1 MDGNSNAR
9 TTFAELIDSNRK
21 LIVDQ
26 WARRVSVFAGSRGV
40 DRPALQNQMGEILGQ
55 LSAALRTGRIQ
66 HKDLALLTESFKAG
80 PTSHGIHR
88 VDAGFDLVEVVAE
101 YNVLRD
107 VLRDLSE
114 QHGVSLAGDVG
125 TIANRVI
132 SDATALAVESFVN
145 EKNAREERHRLE
157 QFSFMMHD
165 LKTPL
170 TSITIAVHALE
181 LILTEDRKPDQ
192 IEKIFDVLRRNA
204 QRMNAMLTKSVNN
217 QELHDMK
224 VAPEWVKC
232 ELRSLVQSVAN
243 DLRPLA
249 EANRTRLVNAVSA
262 DLTLMADPVLL
273 RATYQNLISNAIR
286 YTHRGEITVGA
297 DARPAGVESWV
308 ADTGQGIAPE
318 FVEKVFEK
326 FETTGHDR
334 NQQGLGLAIVKQAV
348 EAHGGTIT
356 VDSRFGAGS
365 TFRFFIPAKRDSR
378 AA

>member
-1 MDGNSNAR
+1 MDRNSNAR
-9 TTFAELIDSNRK
+9 TTLAGLIDSNRE
-21 LIVDQ
+21 LIMHEWIQ
-26 WARRVSVFAGSRGV
+26 RVRFFAGSRGL
-40 DRPALQNQMGEILGQ
+40 DRPALQNKMGEILGQ
-55 LSAALRTGRIQ
+55 LSAALRTGRIK

-88 VDAGFDLVEVVAE
+88 VDVGFDVVEVVAE

-181 LILTEDRKPDQ
+181 LLLTEDCKPDRVG
-192 IEKIFDVLRRNA
+192 KIFDVLRRNA
-204 QRMNAMLTKSVNN
+204 QRMDAMLTKSVGN
-217 QELHDMK
+217 QKLHEMK
-224 VAPEWVKC
+224 VAPEWVKF
-232 ELRSLVQSVAN
+232 ELRSLVQSVAD

-286 YTHRGEITVGA
+286 YTHGGEITVGA
-297 DARPAGVESWV
+297 DAGPAGVESWV

-318 FVEKVFEK
+318 FVGKVFEK
-326 FETTGHDR
+326 FETTGHGR

-348 EAHGGTIT
+348 EAHGGTVT
-356 VDSRFGAGS
+356 VDSRVGAGS
-365 TFRFFIPAKRDSR
+365 TFRFFIPAKRDST

>member
-1 MDGNSNAR
+1 MAFAR
-9 TTFAELIDSNRK
+9 LIDSNRE
-21 LIVDQ
+21 LIMDQ
-26 WARRVSVFAGSRGV
+26 WAQRVRIFAGSRGL
-40 DRPALQNQMGEILGQ
+40 DKPALQNQMGEILGH
-55 LSAALRTGRIQ
+55 LSAALRTGRIK
-66 HKDLALLTESFKAG
+66 HKDLALLTESFKGG
-80 PTSHGIHR
+80 PTAHGIHR
-88 VDAGFDLVEVVAE
+88 VDIGFDLVEVVAE

-114 QHGVSLAGDVG
+114 QHAVSLAGDAG

-170 TSITIAVHALE
+170 TVISVAVHALE
-181 LILTEDRKPDQ
+181 LILTEDCKPDRVG
-192 IEKIFDVLRRNA
+192 KIFDVLRRNT
-204 QRMNAMLTKSVNN
+204 QRMDGMLNKTVSDQK
-217 QELHDMK
+217 LHEMK
-224 VAPEWVKC
+224 IAPEWKKC
-232 ELRSLVQSVAN
+232 ELRALVQTVAD

-249 EANRTRLVNAVSA
+249 EANKTRLVNAVPA
-262 DLTLMADPVLL
+262 DLSLMADPVLM

-286 YTHRGEITVGA
+286 YTHYGEITVGA
-297 DARPAGVESWV
+297 GAGPAGVESWV

-318 FVEKVFEK
+318 FVEKVFKK

-334 NQQGLGLAIVKQAV
+334 KQQGLGLAIVKQAV
-348 EAHGGTIT
+348 EAHGGAIT

-365 TFRFFIPAKRDSR
+365 TFRFFIPAKRDST

>member
-1 MDGNSNAR
+1 MERNSNAR

-21 LIVDQ
+21 LIMDQ
-26 WARRVSVFAGSRGV
+26 WAQRVSVFAGSRGV
-40 DRPALQNQMGEILGQ
+40 DKPALQNQMGEILGQ
-55 LSAALRTGRIQ
+55 LSEALRTGRIQ
-66 HKDLALLTESFKAG
+66 NKDLAYLTESFKAG

-88 VDAGFDLVEVVAE
+88 VDVGFDLVEVVAE

-107 VLRDLSE
+107 VLRDLGE
-114 QHGVSLAGDVG
+114 QYGVSLAGDVG

-170 TSITIAVHALE
+170 TSITIAIHALE
-181 LILTEDRKPDQ
+181 LILAEDCKPDQ
-192 IEKIFDVLRRNA
+192 IGKIFDVLRRNA
-204 QRMNAMLTKSVNN
+204 QRMDALLTKSVSN
-217 QELHDMK
+217 QKLHEMK

-232 ELRSLVQSVAN
+232 ALRSLVQSVAD

-297 DARPAGVESWV
+297 DAGPAGVESWV

-326 FETTGHDR
+326 FETTGHAR

-348 EAHGGTIT
+348 EAHGGTVT
-356 VDSRFGAGS
+356 ADSRFGAGS
-365 TFRFFIPAKRDSR
+365 TFRFFIPAKKDST